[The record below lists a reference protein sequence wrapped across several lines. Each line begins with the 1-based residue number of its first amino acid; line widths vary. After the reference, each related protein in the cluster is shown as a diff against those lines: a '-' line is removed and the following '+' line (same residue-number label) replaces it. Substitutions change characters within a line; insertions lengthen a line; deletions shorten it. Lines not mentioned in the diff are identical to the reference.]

1 VERETLYIGLG
12 MKVRIEIHRE
22 VLSKEITERR
32 ECDTGKEG
40 MIIHS
45 LATQSLLR
53 DASSIEL
60 SVVQKTRSVAL
71 RPVQLFWSR
80 SIIAYERN

>member
-1 VERETLYIGLG
+1 MYIGLV

-22 VLSKEITERR
+22 VLSKEITEKGMRYW
-32 ECDTGKEG
+32 DTGKEG

-80 SIIAYERN
+80 SIIAYEKN